1 MLSLT
6 ENQLNTLKTIHEIQ
20 QEAEIDV
27 VEDTQLA
34 ERIGI
39 PTNAIQGTLEALAE
53 GGYVQLE
60 KVDALSGTRYMVSLT
75 EIGQTAL

>member
-6 ENQLNTLKTIHEIQ
+6 ENQINTLKIIHEIQ
-20 QEAEIDV
+20 HEAAIDV

-34 ERIGI
+34 ERIGV
-39 PTNAIQGTLEALAE
+39 TANAIQGTLEALAE

-60 KVDALSGTRYMVSLT
+60 KVDALSGTRYMISLT
-75 EIGQTAL
+75 EIGQTAV

>member
-6 ENQLNTLKTIHEIQ
+6 ENYLNTLKAIHDIQ
-20 QEAEIDV
+20 QEAAIDV
-27 VEDTQLA
+27 VEGTQLA
-34 ERIGI
+34 EKIGI
-39 PTNAIQGTLEALAE
+39 TANAIQSSLEALAE

-75 EIGQTAL
+75 DTGYAAV